1 MALGIGFI
9 LICSLGAVT
18 IKNADLE
25 VDSNGTTAGSD
36 SYKFKLMGRNG
47 TPADVAMTL
56 QNIADATGDEY
67 RLAILDNAS
76 NERMTIDDDGNV
88 GIGETNPTSKL
99 QANGVVSTGNGA
111 MRWKTLNGN
120 LDADGITTV
129 AHSLDWTKIITVLG
143 NGLDD
148 DTYRYPMG
156 WDDAAH
162 VIKWDSTNI
171 TILSSDNAFD
181 NNAYRLVIFYVN

>member
-1 MALGIGFI
+1 MALGVGFI
-9 LICSLGAVT
+9 VLCSLGAVT
-18 IKNADLE
+18 VTGEDLE
-25 VDSNGTTAGSD
+25 LQSNGSAAGSD
-36 SYKFKLMGRNG
+36 SYQFKLIGRNS
-47 TPADVAMTL
+47 TPADVAMSL
-56 QNIADATGDEY
+56 QNVAEAAGDEY
-67 RLAILDNAS
+67 RLAILNNAGT
-76 NERMTIDDDGNV
+76 ERMTIEDDGNV
-88 GIGETNPTSKL
+88 GIGETNPTSTL
-99 QANGVVSTGNGA
+99 VANGDVSTGNGA
-111 MRWKTLNGN
+111 MRWKTLNGT

-181 NNAYRLVIFYVN
+181 GNAYRLVIYYVN